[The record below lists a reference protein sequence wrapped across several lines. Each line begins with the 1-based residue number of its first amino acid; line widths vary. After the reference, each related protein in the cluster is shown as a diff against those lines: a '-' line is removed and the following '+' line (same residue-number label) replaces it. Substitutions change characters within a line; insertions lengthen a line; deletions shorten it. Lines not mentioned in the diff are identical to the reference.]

1 MNIETINN
9 NPNIYVKEYIVENN
23 NYPIINILDNIHV
36 FELIYQLNKSLLQ
49 KFEKKIISDNQINT
63 ICYMKNLSGLIL
75 DNFYLDINV
84 VKNNTNDC
92 IIYNV
97 TNNNFEFDNIQFNIF
112 NVKISNL
119 HTSKYLIR
127 IEYDINEK
135 IYSKP
140 IVNIFKK
147 IMIKLFSNL
156 ETYLCKITT

>member
-75 DNFYLDINV
+75 DNFYLDVNV
-84 VKNNTNDC
+84 VKNNMNDC

-119 HTSKYLIR
+119 YTSKYLIR

>member
-75 DNFYLDINV
+75 DNFYLDVNV
-84 VKNNTNDC
+84 VKNNMNDC

-97 TNNNFEFDNIQFNIF
+97 TNNNIEFDNIQFNIF

-119 HTSKYLIR
+119 YTSKYLIR